1 MKDTEKH
8 MTDKIKIA
16 KSIMYGRYCENKDRS
31 IEISKIFTMAMK
43 HARKIMNLPE
53 SLQFEIRPIRGNV
66 TGYYNNSSKTI
77 ALDPRDR
84 TLGAILS
91 TIMHEL
97 VHAEQYHT
105 GRLVNKE
112 GVHTWN
118 NEMSEQVSA
127 IVSSASYKKY
137 RTFPWEVE
145 AYSRQEELATRVAAM
160 IKEEENV

>member
-8 MTDKIKIA
+8 MTDTFKIA
-16 KSIMYGRYCENKDRS
+16 DSIMYGRYGHMKAKS
-31 IEISKIFTMAMK
+31 IEVAKLFKMATK
-43 HARKIMNLPE
+43 HARKIMDLPE
-53 SLQFEIRPIRGNV
+53 TLGLEVRPIRGNV
-66 TGYYNNSSKTI
+66 TGYYKNASRI
-77 ALDPRDR
+77 IGVDPRDR

-105 GRLVNKE
+105 GRLAIKQ

-118 NEMSEQVSA
+118 NEMGDQVTA
-127 IVSSASYKKY
+127 IVSSSSYKKY
-137 RTFPWEVE
+137 RAFPWEVE
-145 AYSRQEELATRVAAM
+145 AYSRQEDLAARITAM